1 MQVLWEILVS
11 WGPMFLLIGVWIYM
25 ARKSGGMK
33 QGQYFDEVKV
43 YLSEHL
49 AETKQLNVNL
59 ERIANALERKNAESS
74 NDGKD
79 K

>member
-1 MQVLWEILVS
+1 
-11 WGPMFLLIGVWIYM
+11 M

-49 AETKQLNVNL
+49 VETKQLNVNL
-59 ERIANALERKNAESS
+59 ERIAIALERKNAENSGTS
-74 NDGKD
+74 KD